1 MTDVQSV
8 RTEQAAAPALANTIS
23 LPDRLGYRIKRVLLG
38 PPLVSSQLHE
48 EKLSKRVALGVLSS
62 DCISSSAYGT
72 EEMLIVLLA
81 VFGLAGFHILAPMT
95 AVILVILTLMTL
107 SYREVVMVYTRAG
120 GSYVVCR
127 ENFGYKTAQVAA
139 VALLIDY
146 IVTVAVQ
153 AAAGVAAIT
162 STVHS
167 LVQYKLEMTILVVVL
182 LAFGNLRGIREAG
195 KAFAIPTYFFF
206 GAVSIVIITGIIREI
221 FGDLP
226 HYALDRVVA
235 GNHQLPVHDAGHPI
249 LSGLAIFYLLKA
261 FANGGSSLTGLEA
274 ISDGV
279 SAFKNPPGPNARRT
293 LGIMS
298 SMLAFLVVGV
308 GWLSMQ
314 THSAP
319 FHNGSPTVISQVAK
333 AALGNGLIGQTGF
346 IIVQIATA
354 LILFTGANTPFTG
367 FPFLANFVAEDS
379 FLPRQLTRRGHRLA
393 FSNGI
398 LVLTLFSIILLI
410 IGNANVDKL
419 IPFYAL
425 GVFTGFTLAGFGM
438 AKYHTI
444 HKQPGWKYKW
454 WINASGGALS
464 LTIVLI
470 TAVVKFTEGAWLV
483 LVLGPLLWLLLMRL
497 NGQYRAEARSLNLIT
512 ALGKAGKTGANYP
525 RHVVLVM
532 VDRLD
537 LAVIRALRYAGSL
550 RPTELR
556 AVHISLDSDRADE
569 LQREWI
575 VRGLGD
581 RVPLEIVECP
591 DRRLI
596 RAVGE
601 TALGAVVGESA
612 EVTVLLPRRTF
623 RRISQRL
630 LHDRTADRIAGAM
643 AKIPHVSATI
653 VPFDTTLDAVQE
665 AELEKMRKKAEKA
678 ISMPTVDART
688 EERPT
693 TPAEIEPTAPGER
706 RQGPDGSDGSRGA
719 ESPMSVERAGTAD
732 AAAGT
737 DGAEGTDGS
746 GAGQLSKPRVTRTVD
761 SAVMPD
767 VEPDEHGV
775 MPIAGVKW
783 KQRVTIEGRIKI
795 VQVGTAAGKSLEA
808 QVFDSTGGMRL
819 LFFGRT
825 RIPGIEPGSIVRVSG
840 TVGEYKGHLALA
852 NPRYELLPTDSVTK

>member
-1 MTDVQSV
+1 MTDLQAP
-8 RTEQAAAPALANTIS
+8 RTEQAAAPALATTIS
-23 LPDRLGYRIKRVLLG
+23 LPERLGYRVKRVLLG
-38 PPLVSSQLHE
+38 PPLVSSQMHE
-48 EKLSKRVALGVLSS
+48 EKLSKRLALGVLSS

-72 EEMLIVLLA
+72 EEMLIVLLG

-95 AVILVILTLMTL
+95 AVILVILVLMTL

-127 ENFGYKTAQVAA
+127 ENFGYKMAQVAA

-153 AAAGVAAIT
+153 IAAAVAAIT
-162 STVHS
+162 SAVHGLAS
-167 LVQYKLEMTILVVVL
+167 YKIEICIVLIVL
-182 LAFGNLRGIREAG
+182 LAYGNLRGIREAG
-195 KAFAIPTYFFF
+195 RAFAFPTYFFF
-206 GAVSIVIITGIIREI
+206 ISVTAVIVIGAIREAL
-221 FGDLP
+221 GDLP
-226 HYALDRVVA
+226 KYGLDRVV
-235 GNHQLPVHDAGHPI
+235 GNEHQLLIHDAGHPI

-261 FANGGSSLTGLEA
+261 FANGGASLTGLEA

-279 SAFKNPPGPNARRT
+279 SAFQAPNGPNARKT
-293 LGIMS
+293 LGLMS
-298 SMLAFLVVGV
+298 AMLAFLVIGV
-308 GWLSMQ
+308 GYLSME
-314 THSAP
+314 THAAP
-319 FHNGSPTVISQVAK
+319 FVGGTPTVISQVAT
-333 AALGNGLIGQTGF
+333 AAFGNGLVGHLGF
-346 IIVQIATA
+346 IVVQAATA
-354 LILFTGANTPFTG
+354 LILITGANTPFTG

-398 LVLTLFSIILLI
+398 FILTAFSIVLLVV
-410 IGNANVDKL
+410 GQANVDKL
-419 IPFYAL
+419 VPFYSL

-444 HKQPGWKYKW
+444 HKEEGWKKKW

-483 LVLGPLLWLLLMRL
+483 LVLAPLLWLLLMRL
-497 NGQYRAEARSLNLIT
+497 NQQYRAEARSLDLVT
-512 ALGKAGKTGANYP
+512 SLGKAGRTAPNYA

-556 AVHISLDSDRADE
+556 AVHISLDGDRADE

-575 VRGLGD
+575 ERGLGD

-596 RAVGE
+596 RAVTE
-601 TALGAVVGESA
+601 TALGAVVGERA

-623 RRISQRL
+623 RRVSQRI
-630 LHDRTADRIAGAM
+630 LHDRTADRIAAAM
-643 AKIPHVSATI
+643 AKVPHVSATI
-653 VPFDTTLDAVQE
+653 VPFDTTLDAQQE
-665 AELEKMRKKAEKA
+665 AELERQ
-678 ISMPTVDART
+678 RT
-688 EERPT
+688 KSERVAQLST
-693 TPAEIEPTAPGER
+693 F
-706 RQGPDGSDGSRGA
+706 
-719 ESPMSVERAGTAD
+719 D
-732 AAAGT
+732 AASADTSEGNPAPDRE
-737 DGAEGTDGS
+737 DGAGVQTAVAAPRQSVATLEADDADYSTDADGI
-746 GAGQLSKPRVTRTVD
+746 T
-761 SAVMPD
+761 
-767 VEPDEHGV
+767 
-775 MPIAGVKW
+775 PIASVKW

-795 VQVGTAAGKSLEA
+795 VQVGTTAGKSLEA

-819 LFFGRT
+819 LFMGRT
-825 RIPGIEPGSIVRVSG
+825 RIPGIEPGSVVRVSG

-852 NPRYELLPTDSVTK
+852 NPRYELLHDD

>member
-1 MTDVQSV
+1 MTEVQTA
-8 RTEQAAAPALANTIS
+8 RTDHPARTDQAAAPALAASVS
-23 LPDRLGYRIKRVLLG
+23 LPERLGYRVKRVLLG
-38 PPLVSSQLHE
+38 PPLVTAQLHE
-48 EKLSKRVALGVLSS
+48 EKLSKKIALGVLSS

-81 VFGLAGFHILAPMT
+81 IFGLAGFHILLPMT

-127 ENFGYKTAQVAA
+127 ENFGYKTAQIAA

-167 LVQYKLEMTILVVVL
+167 LLPYKLELTVVVVVL

-195 KAFAIPTYFFF
+195 KAFAVPTYFFF
-206 GAVSIVIITGIIREI
+206 GSMSIVIIVGIIREI

-226 HYALDRVVA
+226 HYAIGRPD
-235 GNHQLPVHDAGHPI
+235 QLMVHDKGYSI
-249 LSGLAIFYLLKA
+249 MSSLAIFYLLKA

-298 SMLAFLVVGV
+298 GMLAFLVVGV

-319 FHNGSPTVISQVAK
+319 FAEGSPTVISQVAK
-333 AALGNGLIGQTGF
+333 AALGNGIVGHAGF

-398 LVLTLFSIILLI
+398 FVLTLMSIILLI
-410 IGNANVDKL
+410 IGGANVDKL
-419 IPFYAL
+419 VPFYAL

-444 HKQPGWKYKW
+444 HKEQGWKRKW

-464 LTIVLI
+464 LAIVII
-470 TAVVKFTEGAWLV
+470 TAIVKFTEGAWLV

-497 NGQYRAEARSLNLIT
+497 NQQYRDESRSLNLVT
-512 ALGKAGKTGANYP
+512 AAGKGGLSAPNYA
-525 RHVVLVM
+525 RHVVLVL

-550 RPTELR
+550 RPTDLR
-556 AVHISLDSDRADE
+556 AVHVMLDSDAADD
-569 LQREWI
+569 LQRDWI
-575 VRGLGD
+575 ERGLGD

-591 DRRLI
+591 DRRLVK
-596 RAVGE
+596 AVSQ
-601 TALGAVVGESA
+601 TALNAVVGERA
-612 EVTVLLPRRTF
+612 EVTILLPRRTF
-623 RRISQRL
+623 KRLSGRI
-630 LHDRTADRIAGAM
+630 LHDRTADRIAESVGRL
-643 AKIPHVSATI
+643 PHVSATI
-653 VPFDTTLDAVQE
+653 VPFDTTLDALQE
-665 AELEKMRKKAEKA
+665 QELEQRRK
-678 ISMPTVDART
+678 
-688 EERPT
+688 
-693 TPAEIEPTAPGER
+693 
-706 RQGPDGSDGSRGA
+706 
-719 ESPMSVERAGTAD
+719 
-732 AAAGT
+732 AAAGGRSALEPARVPGDREDHPPLQARDDT
-737 DGAEGTDGS
+737 SDFVAAE
-746 GAGQLSKPRVTRTVD
+746 AGD
-761 SAVMPD
+761 D
-767 VEPDEHGV
+767 GV
-775 MPIAGVKW
+775 MPISSVKW

-795 VQVGTAAGKSLEA
+795 VQVGTTAGKSLEA
-808 QVFDSTGGMRL
+808 QVFDETGGMRL

-825 RIPGIEPGSIVRVSG
+825 RIPGIEPGSTVRVSG

-852 NPRYELLPTDSVTK
+852 NPRYELLPADHSSASPSAKNT